1 MKISSKKLAEL
12 HQYFVNEGSTDP
24 DDVATF
30 LETDNQDTVEAY
42 VNALKRKYPDVYG
55 SAEEVAEEATE
66 PVEYA
71 LIDPDTNLV
80 KELEVVR
87 QKGAKVF
94 LSVVEPKDIV
104 SIVVGGE
111 QIEVDLIKLRKKN
124 PVDKLGSHLVSTLIL
139 AAELAKG

>member
-1 MKISSKKLAEL
+1 MKLSSKKLAEL

-24 DDVATF
+24 NDVADF
-30 LETDNQDTVEAY
+30 LETEDETVVEAY
-42 VNALKRKYPDVYG
+42 VDALKKRHPDVYG
-55 SAEEVAEEATE
+55 PGAEVAEEATE
-66 PVEYA
+66 PVKYA

-94 LSVVEPKDIV
+94 LSVIEPKDIV

-111 QIEVDLIKLRKKN
+111 TIEVDLIKLRKKN
-124 PVDKLGSHLVSTLIL
+124 PVDKLGNHLVSTLL
-139 AAELAKG
+139 VAAELAKG